1 MRKQKK
7 EEYQRVR
14 ERADTQKTKAA
25 ETGKKDKKKRDIE
38 PAAAALRPEHP
49 TYSIERNKNYRI
61 GRGKKTLRRR
71 ATAESL
77 EKGKEEK
84 IFVYNLV
91 ASSIAS

>member
-1 MRKQKK
+1 LNLEIAEAKK

-49 TYSIERNKNYRI
+49 AYS
-61 GRGKKTLRRR
+61 R
-71 ATAESL
+71 ARALYGGIRTTE
-77 EKGKEEK
+77 
-84 IFVYNLV
+84 
-91 ASSIAS
+91 